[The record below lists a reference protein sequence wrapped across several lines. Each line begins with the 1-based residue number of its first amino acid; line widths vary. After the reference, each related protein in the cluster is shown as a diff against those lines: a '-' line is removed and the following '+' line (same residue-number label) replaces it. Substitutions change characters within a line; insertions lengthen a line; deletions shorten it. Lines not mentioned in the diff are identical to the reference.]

1 MKTTLKNAMKLAE
14 QIESKYNELNGDNEG
29 FFDLYHDDLLIQS
42 DCAWQE
48 IEEMEAD
55 LQAILTT
62 TDKECKKISMQ
73 YAEMSMKNLIN
84 TLAYVTYIIDIQNQL
99 DKCPRSIYG

>member
-1 MKTTLKNAMKLAE
+1 MKTTLKNAIKLAQE
-14 QIESKYNELNGDNEG
+14 IEAKYNELNGDNEG

-48 IEEMEAD
+48 VEELEEY
-55 LQAILTT
+55 LKNKQ
-62 TDKECKKISMQ
+62 KEYAEISMQ
-73 YAEMSMKNLIN
+73 HLRD
-84 TLAYVTYIIDIQNQL
+84 TLAYVTFIIDIQNQL

>member
-1 MKTTLKNAMKLAE
+1 MKTTLNNAIKLAQ

-29 FFDLYHDDLLIQS
+29 FFDLYHDDLLIQK

-48 IEEMEAD
+48 VEELEED
-55 LQAILTT
+55 L
-62 TDKECKKISMQ
+62 KKKRKKH
-73 YAEMSMKNLIN
+73 AEISMKNLKD
-84 TLAYVTYIIDIQNQL
+84 TLDYVTFIVDIQNQL